1 MLDVPYCKPIL
12 HIKAANII
20 FNKKTKALH
29 VTVRSETMVEF
40 TKQTGHRAQI
50 LTAQILTHNENGVI
64 QTFLKQQDLL
74 YRE

>member
-12 HIKAANII
+12 HIEAANII

-29 VTVRSETMVEF
+29 VTVRSETTVEF

-50 LTAQILTHNENGVI
+50 LTHDENGVI